1 MEVETYQD
9 TLYGQ
14 LVPSGWDN
22 DEVSELVLLVDGEEE
37 FILETNEFSK
47 ILTNYTDRWITV
59 QGLITATDDEL
70 RIKIHAYTLEDEM
83 QFGDD
88 DAW

>member
-1 MEVETYQD
+1 MGSDIYQD

-22 DEVSELVLLVDGEEE
+22 ETVSELVLLVDGEEE
-37 FILETNEFSK
+37 FCIEKDEFSK
-47 ILTNYTDRWITV
+47 LLTNYIDRWITV
-59 QGLITATDDEL
+59 QAVVTETDDDMS
-70 RIKIHAYTLEDEM
+70 IKILGYNLENEM
-83 QFGDD
+83 QYGTD

>member
-1 MEVETYQD
+1 MGSDIYQD
-9 TLYGQ
+9 TFYGQ

-37 FILETNEFSK
+37 FSIEKDDTSK
-47 ILTNYTDRWITV
+47 VLTNYTDRWITV
-59 QGLITATDDEL
+59 QAVVTETDDDIS
-70 RIKIHAYTLEDEM
+70 IKILGYTLEDEM
-83 QFGDD
+83 QFGTD

>member
-1 MEVETYQD
+1 MGSDIYQD

-22 DEVSELVLLVDGEEE
+22 DAVSELVLLVDGEEE
-37 FILETNEFSK
+37 FSIKKDEFSK
-47 ILTNYTDRWITV
+47 VLTNYIDRWITV
-59 QGLITATDDEL
+59 QGVVTETDDDIS
-70 RIKIHAYTLEDEM
+70 IKILGYTLEDEM
-83 QFGDD
+83 QFGGD